1 MYDVWSTSYPVPE
14 KREEEAVEEGT
25 FHVCFG
31 LQNFCFIILTTSTLN
46 PSWLSYKTSYT
57 YTTKMDHDK

>member
-31 LQNFCFIILTTSTLN
+31 LQNFCFIICMYIVYDS
-46 PSWLSYKTSYT
+46 
-57 YTTKMDHDK
+57 MEEGRRDD